1 MTKCQASIASRPLLL
16 AAISAAGLFLAQAS
30 SAATI
35 TVTGTGDAVFVDG
48 SVSLREAIASIN
60 NGANVNVD
68 VVAAGTYGVSDTIN
82 FGISGAGLHTIILVG
97 VPLDPVT
104 KQMPIK

>member
-1 MTKCQASIASRPLLL
+1 MTECRASTTIRSLLL
-16 AAISAAGLFLAQAS
+16 AALAATGLFLAQVS

-60 NGANVNVD
+60 GGANVNSD
-68 VVAAGTYGVSDTIN
+68 VVAV
-82 FGISGAGLHTIILVG
+82 GLRHQRHDQLRHLRRG
-97 VPLDPVT
+97 LPRSCSSACP
-104 KQMPIK
+104 